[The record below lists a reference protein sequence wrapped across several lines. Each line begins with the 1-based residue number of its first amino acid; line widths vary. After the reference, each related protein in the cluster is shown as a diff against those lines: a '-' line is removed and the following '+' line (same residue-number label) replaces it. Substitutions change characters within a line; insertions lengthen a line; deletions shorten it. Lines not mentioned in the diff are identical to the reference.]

1 MASTPQ
7 SCSWKALGIESV
19 LPEGQGTS
27 FCPAME
33 LDFVSQG
40 TDWTLTSFRLESDV
54 CLRKFPLQQVR
65 ETRAGIVLKFR
76 QEVSVCAYTEK
87 GPHSGHVEE

>member
-1 MASTPQ
+1 
-7 SCSWKALGIESV
+7 
-19 LPEGQGTS
+19 
-27 FCPAME
+27 ME

-54 CLRKFPLQQVR
+54 CLRKFPLQQGR

-76 QEVSVCAYTEK
+76 QEVSVCAYLEQW
-87 GPHSGHVEE
+87 PHSGHVEKWKPRAW

>member
-1 MASTPQ
+1 MVSTPQ
-7 SCSWKALGIESV
+7 SCLCKTLGIEFI

-27 FCPAME
+27 SCPAME

-54 CLRKFPLQQVR
+54 CLRKFPQQLGR
-65 ETRAGIVLKFR
+65 DLLKFR
-76 QEVSVCAYTEK
+76 QEVSVCAYVEK
-87 GPHSGHVEE
+87 WPHSGHVEE